1 MPLME
6 SWHLIAGLGNPGA
19 EYAKTRHNAGY
30 SLVEKLAARWKAE
43 WRNERK
49 FNARMA
55 RAEIVG
61 RASSPST
68 GGTPV
73 PRRVLLCQPRTFMN
87 ASGEAVKAA
96 MSFYQLPPEHL
107 LVVVDDADLPL
118 GEVRL
123 RAGGSS
129 GGHHGLESVEQHL
142 ATQSFA
148 RLRLGIGRK
157 DGARE
162 ITDYVLD
169 RFEATEAALMEKV
182 LGRAADQ
189 AECWL
194 DDGIEMAMNRF
205 NGVVDSANEERKQ

>member
-1 MPLME
+1 ME
-6 SWHLIAGLGNPGA
+6 SWHLIAGLGNPGV

-30 SLVEKLAARWKAE
+30 SLVEKLAARWKTD
-43 WRNERK
+43 WTNERK
-49 FNARMA
+49 FNARVA
-55 RAEIVG
+55 RAKRNGV
-61 RASSPST
+61 
-68 GGTPV
+68 
-73 PRRVLLCQPRTFMN
+73 RVLLCQPQTFMN
-87 ASGEAVKAA
+87 ASGEAVKAV

-129 GGHHGLESVEQHL
+129 GGHHGLESVEQQL
-142 ATQSFA
+142 ATQAFA

-169 RFEATEAALMEKV
+169 RFEAAEAALMKKV
-182 LGRAADQ
+182 LGRASDQ

-205 NGVVDSANEERKQ
+205 NGVVDSANEEKKQ